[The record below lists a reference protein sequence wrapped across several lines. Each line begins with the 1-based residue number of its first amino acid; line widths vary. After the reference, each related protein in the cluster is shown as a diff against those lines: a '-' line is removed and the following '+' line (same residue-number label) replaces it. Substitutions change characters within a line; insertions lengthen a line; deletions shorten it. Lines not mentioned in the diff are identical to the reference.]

1 MERQFEIHLGKLK
14 SRIIKM
20 SSLVE
25 EQLEFA
31 IKAIDEDNPKLAE
44 LVREREDKVN
54 KLDRKIEKT
63 CQKVIALSQPVAM
76 DLRLV
81 ISALTINTNLERI
94 GDLAEN
100 IARSYLILEKIPDF
114 LSKTNYT
121 QMAKQVKLMIKEAI
135 DSFNNYDA
143 EMAKRVIEYDN
154 QLDNL
159 FAGNRAIVI
168 DIMKENPQVIDGAL
182 GILEICR
189 HIERIGDHATNI
201 AEDVYFIVEAQLI
214 KHKYEKYIYSEI
226 DNDENDE
233 NNDENES

>member
-1 MERQFEIHLGKLK
+1 MERQFEIHLGKLR

-31 IKAIDEDNPKLAE
+31 LKSIDEENEQLAE
-44 LVREREDKVN
+44 LVREREDNVN

-63 CQKVIALSQPVAM
+63 CQKIIALSQPVAM

-81 ISALTINTNLERI
+81 ISALTINTNLERV

-100 IARSYLILEKIPDF
+100 IARNYLKIKNKPGF
-114 LSKTNYT
+114 ITETKYYE
-121 QMAKQVKLMIKEAI
+121 MAKIVKQMIKDAI
-135 DSFNNYDA
+135 DSFNNNDPKL
-143 EMAKRVIEYDN
+143 AKKVIESDN
-154 QLDNL
+154 HLDEL
-159 FAGNRAIVI
+159 FAENRNLLINLMKADPLKI
-168 DIMKENPQVIDGAL
+168 DEAL
-182 GILEICR
+182 TLLEISR

-214 KHKYEKYIYSEI
+214 KHKYDKFIYSEI
-226 DNDENDE
+226 EEEDDSE
-233 NNDENES
+233 

>member
-1 MERQFEIHLGKLK
+1 MERQFEVHLGKLR

-31 IKAIDEDNPKLAE
+31 LKSIDEENEQLAE
-44 LVREREDKVN
+44 LVREREDNVN

-63 CQKVIALSQPVAM
+63 CQKIIALSQPVAM

-81 ISALTINTNLERI
+81 ISALTINTNLERV

-100 IARSYLILEKIPDF
+100 IARNYLKIKKKPAF
-114 LSKTNYT
+114 ITETKYYE
-121 QMAKQVKLMIKEAI
+121 MAKIVKQMIKDAI
-135 DSFNNYDA
+135 DSFNNNDPKL
-143 EMAKRVIEYDN
+143 AKKVIESDDH
-154 QLDNL
+154 LDELFVENKDLIINL
-159 FAGNRAIVI
+159 MKADPSKI
-168 DIMKENPQVIDGAL
+168 DEAL
-182 GILEICR
+182 TLLEIAR

-226 DNDENDE
+226 EEEND
-233 NNDENES
+233 DE

>member
-1 MERQFEIHLGKLK
+1 MERQFEIHLGKLR

-31 IKAIDEDNPKLAE
+31 LKSIDEENEQLAE
-44 LVREREDKVN
+44 LVREREDNVN

-63 CQKVIALSQPVAM
+63 CQKIIALSQPVAM

-81 ISALTINTNLERI
+81 ISALTINTNLERV

-100 IARSYLILEKIPDF
+100 IARNYLKIKNKPGF
-114 LSKTNYT
+114 ITETKYYE
-121 QMAKQVKLMIKEAI
+121 MAKIVKQMIKDAI
-135 DSFNNYDA
+135 DSFNNNDPKL
-143 EMAKRVIEYDN
+143 AKKVIESDN
-154 QLDNL
+154 HLDEL
-159 FAGNRAIVI
+159 FAENRVVLINL
-168 DIMKENPQVIDGAL
+168 MKEDPLKIDEAL
-182 GILEICR
+182 TLLEISR

-226 DNDENDE
+226 EEEDEDE
-233 NNDENES
+233 

>member
-1 MERQFEIHLGKLK
+1 MERQFELHLGKLK

-31 IKAIDEDNPKLAE
+31 IKAIDEENPKLAE
-44 LVREREDKVN
+44 LVKEREDKVN

-100 IARSYLILEKIPDF
+100 IARNYLALEKRPEFI
-114 LSKTNYT
+114 SQTKYYE
-121 QMAKQVKLMIKEAI
+121 MAKHVKLMIKDAI

-143 EMAKRVIEYDN
+143 TLAKKVIEYDN
-154 QLDNL
+154 LLDNL
-159 FAGNRAIVI
+159 FAENRKIVI
-168 DIMKENPQVIDGAL
+168 DIMKADAHKIDGAL
-182 GILEICR
+182 AILEICR
-189 HIERIGDHATNI
+189 HIERIGDHCTNI

-214 KHKYEKYIYSEI
+214 KHKYEKYIL
-226 DNDENDE
+226 DEMEEDSDE
-233 NNDENES
+233 ETE

>member
-1 MERQFEIHLGKLK
+1 MERQFELHLGKLR
-14 SRIIKM
+14 SRIIRM

-31 IKAIDEDNPKLAE
+31 IKAIDDQNTELAE
-44 LVREREDKVN
+44 IVIEREDKVN

-63 CQKVIALSQPVAM
+63 CQKIIALSQPVAM

-81 ISALTINTNLERI
+81 ITALTISTNLERV

-100 IARSYLILEKIPDF
+100 IARNYLKMQKNPDF
-114 LSKTNYT
+114 LSDTRYSE
-121 QMAKQVKLMIKEAI
+121 MAKIVKEMIRNAI
-135 DSFNNYDA
+135 DSFNNNDA
-143 EMAKRVIEYDN
+143 DLAKKVIEYDN
-154 QLDNL
+154 QLDDL
-159 FAGNRAIVI
+159 FAENREIVI
-168 DIMKENPQVIDGAL
+168 RFMKEDPQKIDGAL
-182 GILEICR
+182 NILEICR

-226 DNDENDE
+226 DGGDDEE
-233 NNDENES
+233 EE

>member
-1 MERQFEIHLGKLK
+1 MERQFEAHLEKLK

-31 IKAIDEDNPKLAE
+31 IKAIDDENPKLAE
-44 LVREREDKVN
+44 LVKEREEKIN

-63 CQKVIALSQPVAM
+63 CQKIIALSQPVAM

-100 IARSYLILEKIPDF
+100 ISRNYLE
-114 LSKTNYT
+114 LSHKPSFIDATKYSE
-121 QMAKQVKLMIKEAI
+121 MAKHVKIMIKDAI
-135 DSFNNYDA
+135 DSFNNKDA
-143 EMAKRVIEYDN
+143 ELAKKVIEYDD
-154 QLDNL
+154 QIDEL
-159 FAGNRAIVI
+159 FAENRKIVI
-168 DIMKENPQVIDGAL
+168 GYMKEDPQNIDGAL
-182 GILEICR
+182 AILEICR
-189 HIERIGDHATNI
+189 HFERIGDHATNI

-214 KHKYEKYIYSEI
+214 KHKYEKYINTEMEEESE
-226 DNDENDE
+226 DD
-233 NNDENES
+233 

>member
-25 EQLEFA
+25 EQVEFA

-100 IARSYLILEKIPDF
+100 IAKSYLILEKVPDF
-114 LSKTNYT
+114 LSKTNYA
-121 QMAKQVKLMIKEAI
+121 QMAKQAQLMIKEAI

-143 EMAKRVIEYDN
+143 EMAKKVIEYDD
-154 QLDNL
+154 QLDSL
-159 FAGNRAIVI
+159 FVENRAIVI
-168 DIMKENPQVIDGAL
+168 NIMKENPQVIDGAL

-189 HIERIGDHATNI
+189 HIERIGDHTTNI

-226 DNDENDE
+226 DDED
-233 NNDENES
+233 NEEGVES

>member
-1 MERQFEIHLGKLK
+1 MERQFELHLGKLK

-31 IKAIDEDNPKLAE
+31 IKAIDEENPKLAE
-44 LVREREDKVN
+44 LVNEREDKVN

-81 ISALTINTNLERI
+81 MSALTINTNLERI

-100 IARSYLILEKIPDF
+100 IARNYLALVKRPDF
-114 LSKTNYT
+114 ISQTKYYE
-121 QMAKQVKLMIKEAI
+121 MAKHVKLMIKDAI

-143 EMAKRVIEYDN
+143 ALAKKVITYDDE
-154 QLDNL
+154 LDKL
-159 FAGNRAIVI
+159 FADNRKIVI
-168 DIMKENPQVIDGAL
+168 NFMKEDAQKIDGAL
-182 GILEICR
+182 AILEICR
-189 HIERIGDHATNI
+189 HLERIGDHATNI

-226 DNDENDE
+226 DDDDNEE
-233 NNDENES
+233 ENEG

>member
-31 IKAIDEDNPKLAE
+31 IKAIDEDNSKLAE

-114 LSKTNYT
+114 LSKTNYA

-143 EMAKRVIEYDN
+143 AMAKRVIEYDN
-154 QLDNL
+154 QLDSL
-159 FAGNRAIVI
+159 FAENRAIVI
-168 DIMKENPQVIDGAL
+168 NIMKENPKVIDSAL

-226 DNDENDE
+226 DDED
-233 NNDENES
+233 NEEEEES